1 MRGGRPSGHEPWGK
15 SPNPVEWSPNPF
27 TLDTLQST
35 KRLPPNMNKKSIRNH
50 KEMKTFECE

>member
-1 MRGGRPSGHEPWGK
+1 MRGGKPSGHEPWGK

-35 KRLPPNMNKKSIRNH
+35 KMLPPNMNKKSIRNH
-50 KEMKTFECE
+50 KEMKTFE